1 MHRLQKKIKLC
12 YPPHSFVKLHRLGAW
27 ALVSFRKGR
36 ELFTSLK
43 CWAWR
48 KTLREK
54 FEHCGIC
61 LCWWSVSMVG
71 RSLTQPLFA
80 TMSDTIVVSPAGL
93 PYLKITNDCGTEI
106 TDHVFQDC
114 HRPSEKLIAQTA
126 RCMSVS
132 NLNERR
138 LKHSDEEVTNMR
150 NKFLILTRNRAI
162 FKQLERN
169 QKWTLALI
177 CTVYFVCFC
186 TVSMLSTFF
195 YEVYTLKAS
204 VCICNEFGFH
214 LSFMNQFKIAS
225 LHNISTSTYGIT

>member
-1 MHRLQKKIKLC
+1 
-12 YPPHSFVKLHRLGAW
+12 
-27 ALVSFRKGR
+27 
-36 ELFTSLK
+36 
-43 CWAWR
+43 
-48 KTLREK
+48 
-54 FEHCGIC
+54 
-61 LCWWSVSMVG
+61 MVG

-195 YEVYTLKAS
+195 YEPVCTTFPPALMVLFS
-204 VCICNEFGFH
+204 VFILLWCFVHLLFLVILHHQLDQNFCLHQEF
-214 LSFMNQFKIAS
+214 SFLGVAISYLELLNMWRMIQS
-225 LHNISTSTYGIT
+225 LPSYV